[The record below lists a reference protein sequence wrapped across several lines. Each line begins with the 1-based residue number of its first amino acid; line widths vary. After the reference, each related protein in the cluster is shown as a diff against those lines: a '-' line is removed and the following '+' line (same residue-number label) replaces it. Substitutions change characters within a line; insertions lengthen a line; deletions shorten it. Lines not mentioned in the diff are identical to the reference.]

1 MRLPASTAGFAALG
15 MLAWGCSVYTSGL
28 LPSSDEL
35 KGDGASSSG
44 GTAGASSASGSGS
57 GAKPSTAGM
66 SSNPGGTFGSG
77 GTDVIPSDGGD
88 GGESPPATG
97 GMAGASAGA
106 SGGGGVAG
114 SGGKGGAGGTAG
126 GGGTAGTGGTA
137 PGVLCTAHPISMK
150 SSWIPT
156 ASSSSPG
163 NGTEADPLYNPP
175 SHMLDGLTGER
186 WSTGNPQGGAEWI
199 QIDFGAI
206 VNIKQITLQV
216 FGKDVDD
223 YPRSWAVRFTA
234 AEDNKFASPILAS
247 GDGASGITTITL
259 PTVATGQFLTIRQTG
274 VGDKW
279 WTIAELLV
287 TCVD

>member
-1 MRLPASTAGFAALG
+1 
-15 MLAWGCSVYTSGL
+15 
-28 LPSSDEL
+28 
-35 KGDGASSSG
+35 
-44 GTAGASSASGSGS
+44 
-57 GAKPSTAGM
+57 
-66 SSNPGGTFGSG
+66 
-77 GTDVIPSDGGD
+77 
-88 GGESPPATG
+88 
-97 GMAGASAGA
+97 
-106 SGGGGVAG
+106 
-114 SGGKGGAGGTAG
+114 
-126 GGGTAGTGGTA
+126 
-137 PGVLCTAHPISMK
+137 MK
-150 SSWIPT
+150 SLWIPT

-206 VNIKQITLQV
+206 VNIEQITLQV
-216 FGKDVDD
+216 FGNDVND

-247 GDGASGITTITL
+247 GVGASGITTITL

-274 VGDKW
+274 VADKW

-287 TCVD
+287 TCTD